1 MRKMN
6 EKERQHELYMKR
18 KKPTWRRCAICG
30 GLLDHGNQ
38 TYCLNCLLDNY
49 VNGEREERDHAYHC
63 LTSRGYSTQEALRE
77 AQRRGLIKPDLKRRC
92 APISNTNL
100 KGIST
105 ILEHYG
111 AEPQKAKLCEELR
124 ELEEAAHDDLCAK
137 SPETRA
143 HFIEELADVSIMVE
157 QAKLA
162 LTPEEEK
169 EFHETITF
177 KVQRQLG
184 RIERGE

>member
-1 MRKMN
+1 MT

-18 KKPTWRRCAICG
+18 KKPTHRRCTICG
-30 GLLDHGNQ
+30 GLLDNGNQ
-38 TYCLNCLLDNY
+38 RYCLNCLLDNY
-49 VNGEREERDHAYHC
+49 INGEREERDHAFHC
-63 LTSRGYSTQEALRE
+63 LTSRGYSSRTATIE

-100 KGIST
+100 NGISK

-111 AEPQKAKLCEELR
+111 ADHQKAKLCEELR
-124 ELEEAAHDDLCAK
+124 ELEEAAQDDLCAK
-137 SPETRA
+137 SPETRS
-143 HFIEELADVSIMVE
+143 HFIEELADVVIMVE
-157 QAKLA
+157 QCKLA

-169 EFHETITF
+169 QFHETITF

>member
-1 MRKMN
+1 MN

-18 KKPTWRRCAICG
+18 KKPTHRRCAICG

-38 TYCLNCLLDNY
+38 TFCLNCLLDNY
-49 VNGEREERDHAYHC
+49 VNGEREEREHAYHC
-63 LTSRGYSTQEALRE
+63 LISRGYSSQEALRE

-92 APISNTNL
+92 APISNTNM
-100 KGIST
+100 KGISA

-124 ELEEAAHDDLCAK
+124 ELEEAAQDDINAK
-137 SPETRA
+137 SPETRS
-143 HFIEELADVSIMVE
+143 HFIEELADVTIMVE

-169 EFHETITF
+169 QFHETITF

>member
-1 MRKMN
+1 MRN
-6 EKERQHELYMKR
+6 L
-18 KKPTWRRCAICG
+18 
-30 GLLDHGNQ
+30 
-38 TYCLNCLLDNY
+38 
-49 VNGEREERDHAYHC
+49 
-63 LTSRGYSTQEALRE
+63 EALYDE
-77 AQRRGLIKPDLKRRC
+77 FKAIGALKYT
-92 APISNTNL
+92 PESY
-100 KGIST
+100 KKY
-105 ILEHYG
+105 LEHYG

-137 SPETRA
+137 SPETRS
-143 HFIEELADVSIMVE
+143 HFIEELADVTIMVE

-169 EFHETITF
+169 QFHETITF

>member
-1 MRKMN
+1 MN

-18 KKPTWRRCAICG
+18 KKPTHRRCAICG
-30 GLLDHGNQ
+30 RFLDNGNQ
-38 TYCLNCLLDNY
+38 RYCLNCLLDNY
-49 VNGEREERDHAYHC
+49 INGEREERDHAAHC
-63 LTSRGYSTQEALRE
+63 LQSRGYSTQAMIQE

-100 KGIST
+100 QGIRT

-111 AEPQKAKLCEELR
+111 AEHQKAKLCEELR
-124 ELEEAAHDDLCAK
+124 ELEEAAHDDLFAK

-143 HFIEELADVSIMVE
+143 HFIEELADVTIMIE
-157 QAKLA
+157 QMKYA
-162 LTPEEEK
+162 LLPEEEK
-169 EFHETITF
+169 RYHETITF

>member
-1 MRKMN
+1 M
-6 EKERQHELYMKR
+6 Q
-18 KKPTWRRCAICG
+18 
-30 GLLDHGNQ
+30 
-38 TYCLNCLLDNY
+38 
-49 VNGEREERDHAYHC
+49 
-63 LTSRGYSTQEALRE
+63 
-77 AQRRGLIKPDLKRRC
+77 
-92 APISNTNL
+92 
-100 KGIST
+100 

-111 AEPQKAKLCEELR
+111 TEPQKAKLCEELR

-137 SPETRA
+137 FPETRS
-143 HFIEELADVSIMVE
+143 HFIEELADVTIMVE

>member
-1 MRKMN
+1 MT

-18 KKPTWRRCAICG
+18 KKPTWRRCSICG
-30 GLLDHGNQ
+30 DPLDHGNQ
-38 TYCLNCLLDNY
+38 KYCLGCLLDNY
-49 VNGEREERDHAYHC
+49 VNGNREERNHAFHC
-63 LTSRGYSTQEALRE
+63 LTGRGYSSKEALHE
-77 AQRRGLIKPDLKRRC
+77 AQRRGLIKPDLERRC
-92 APISNTNL
+92 APISNTNM
-100 KGIST
+100 KGIIT
-105 ILEHYG
+105 ILGHYG
-111 AEPQKAKLCEELR
+111 AETQKAKLCEELR
-124 ELEEAAHDDLCAK
+124 ELEEAAQDDLCAK
-137 SPETRA
+137 SPETRS
-143 HFIEELADVSIMVE
+143 HFIEELADVTIMVE